1 MKREGGVAR
10 ALSCACGVCHMFGVP
25 VVPGVFRVSGMS
37 LVLGVAAIGC
47 MGGAR
52 AEVGT
57 MRSASDARIQWV
69 RYTGEDVIRI
79 VAAEGVVTTIELASD
94 ETIKDFAMGDRDAW
108 HAAVNGHLFVLK
120 PKDTRADTNLTL
132 FTERRN
138 YLFQLRTT
146 SRTARQVAYWVRLQY
161 PVEDG
166 PDSQALAAA
175 AKAAERRQMDEAL
188 RTSATEGELNH
199 DYWLV
204 GAAELQ
210 PLAMYDNGR
219 QTSMRFSAALAMPAA
234 FVLEADGTESLVDY
248 HVEGDTMVLHRVANR
263 ILLRRGGLV
272 AGLRNRS
279 PRPAPDSSATGTSS
293 TKVER
298 VIRHPEER

>member
-1 MKREGGVAR
+1 MKRDGPAACALPCAWGGCHVFG
-10 ALSCACGVCHMFGVP
+10 LFDLFGQVGVS
-25 VVPGVFRVSGMS
+25 RLS
-37 LVLGVAAIGC
+37 LVLGAAAIGC
-47 MGGAR
+47 LGGAQ

-57 MRSASDARIQWV
+57 TPSASDARIQWV

-108 HAAVNGHLFVLK
+108 HAAVNGHLFVFK

-132 FTERRN
+132 FTERRS
-138 YLFQLRTT
+138 YLFQLKTT

-161 PVEDG
+161 PADDG

-175 AKAAERRQMDEAL
+175 AKAAERRMMDEAL

-199 DYWLV
+199 DYWIV
-204 GAAELQ
+204 GASELQ

-219 QTSMRFSAALAMPAA
+219 QTSMRFSAAHAMPAA

-248 HVEGDTMVLHRVANR
+248 HMEGDTMVLHRVVSR
-263 ILLRRGGLV
+263 ILLRRGSLV
-272 AGLRNRS
+272 AGLRNRA
-279 PRPAPDSSATGTSS
+279 PRPAPDPSATGTASA
-293 TKVER
+293 KVER
-298 VIRHPEER
+298 VIRQPGDR

>member
-1 MKREGGVAR
+1 MKREGRIAC
-10 ALSCACGVCHMFGVP
+10 ALPCACGVCHVFGLV
-25 VVPGVFRVSGMS
+25 GLLGMSCMS
-37 LVLGVAAIGC
+37 LVLGAAAIVC
-47 MGGAR
+47 MRGAQ

-57 MRSASDARIQWV
+57 MPSASDERIQWV

-108 HAAVNGHLFVLK
+108 HAAVNGHLFVIK

-138 YLFQLRTT
+138 YLFQLKTT

-161 PVEDG
+161 PVEEG
-166 PDSQALAAA
+166 PTPPALAAA
-175 AKAAERRQMDEAL
+175 AKAAERRQIDEAL
-188 RTSATEGELNH
+188 RTSATEGALNH
-199 DYWLV
+199 DYWIV
-204 GAAELQ
+204 GAPALQ

-219 QTSMRFSAALAMPAA
+219 QTSMRFSAAFAMPAA
-234 FVLEADGTESLVDY
+234 FVVEADGTESLVDY
-248 HVEGDTMVLHRVANR
+248 HVEGDTLVLHRVADR

-272 AGLRNRS
+272 AGLRNGS
-279 PRPAPDSSATGTSS
+279 PRPALESSATGTAS

-298 VIRHPEER
+298 VIRHPEDR

>member
-1 MKREGGVAR
+1 MKREGRVAC
-10 ALSCACGVCHMFGVP
+10 ALPCAWGVCHVFGLV
-25 VVPGVFRVSGMS
+25 GLLGMSGMSGMS
-37 LVLGVAAIGC
+37 LVLGAAAIVC
-47 MGGAR
+47 MGGAQ

-57 MRSASDARIQWV
+57 MPSASDARIQWV

-108 HAAVNGHLFVLK
+108 HAAVNGHLFVIK

-161 PVEDG
+161 PVEEG
-166 PDSQALAAA
+166 PTPPALAAA

-199 DYWLV
+199 DYWIV
-204 GAAELQ
+204 GARELQ

-219 QTSMRFSAALAMPAA
+219 QTSMRFSAAFAMPAA

-248 HVEGDTMVLHRVANR
+248 HVEGDTLVLHRVADR

-279 PRPAPDSSATGTSS
+279 PRPALESSATGTAS

-298 VIRHPEER
+298 VIRQPEDR